1 MADKTEC
8 LGGRQVKVRPD
19 GWSECTACDHH
30 GNCYDL
36 SKARLGLT
44 TALDART

>member
-8 LGGRQVKVRPD
+8 LGGREVKVRPE
-19 GWSECTACDHH
+19 GWEAPAARQSYR
-30 GNCYDL
+30 NCYDL
-36 SKARLGLT
+36 SMARGALA